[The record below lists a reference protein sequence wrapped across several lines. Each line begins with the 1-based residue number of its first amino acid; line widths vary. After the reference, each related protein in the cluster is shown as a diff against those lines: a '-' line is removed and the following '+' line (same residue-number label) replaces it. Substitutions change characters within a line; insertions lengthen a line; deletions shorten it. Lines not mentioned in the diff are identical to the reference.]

1 MADAFPAANAWRPG
15 DGSMTAG
22 KPQLSVVVPF
32 HQNLVQLRECLGGL
46 APVPEWA
53 EVIVVAD
60 GAIDRCHELAAD
72 FGARVIEIAG
82 PRGPAAA
89 RNRGTEDATGA
100 ILVFI
105 DADVV
110 AAPGVL
116 TQIRDRLHQR
126 PELAAVFGAYDEQPR
141 EAAFISQYRNLSHS
155 YFHQTSNAEARTFWA
170 GLGAVRREAFDAVDG
185 FDERFGR
192 PCIEDIDLGYR
203 LSGRGYKILLDPT
216 IRGCHLKRWTLKSAV
231 VSDLRDRGI
240 PWTQLMLK
248 SGRLDNDLN
257 VQTNQR
263 IAVVL
268 VYALL
273 PLLVLATIA
282 PVWFV
287 AVGIVLLALLL
298 LNRRYYAF
306 FLRRRGLWFA
316 TRVFPMHLLHHL
328 CNGLSFA
335 LGSAIFY
342 SAKRL
347 GVVLPGAVPLS
358 RWSSTK
364 TAGATAV
371 D

>member
-1 MADAFPAANAWRPG
+1 MANAFAAARWALI
-15 DGSMTAG
+15 DAMTPAD
-22 KPQLSVVVPF
+22 PQLSVVVPF
-32 HQNLVQLRECLGGL
+32 HKNLAQLRECLGGL
-46 APVPEWA
+46 APVPAWA

-89 RNRGTEDATGA
+89 RNRGTQDARGA
-100 ILVFI
+100 IIVFI

-110 AAPGVL
+110 AAPDVL
-116 TQIRDRLHQR
+116 VQMRARLHER
-126 PELAAVFGAYDEQPR
+126 PELSAVFGAYDERPR

-155 YFHQTSNAEARTFWA
+155 YFHQTANAEARTFWA
-170 GLGAVRREAFDAVDG
+170 GLGAVRRDAFEAVDG
-185 FDERFGR
+185 FDERFAR

-203 LSGRGYKILLDPT
+203 LSGLGYKILLDPA
-216 IRGCHLKRWTLKSAV
+216 IRGCHLKRWTLKSAI

-248 SGRLDNDLN
+248 SARWNNDLN

-282 PVWFV
+282 PVWS
-287 AVGIVLLALLL
+287 AAAGLVLLALLV

-306 FLRRRGLWFA
+306 FVRRRGLWFA
-316 TRVFPMHLLHHL
+316 CRVFPLHLLHHL

-335 LGSAIFY
+335 IGSAIFY
-342 SAKRL
+342 SATRI
-347 GVVLPGAVPLS
+347 GVALPGAVPLS
-358 RWSSTK
+358 RWRSTK
-364 TAGATAV
+364 TASAHQSEV
-371 D
+371 

>member
-1 MADAFPAANAWRPG
+1 MANAFPTAAGRSLT
-15 DGSMTAG
+15 GSMRTG
-22 KPQLSVVVPF
+22 DPQLSVVVPF
-32 HQNLVQLRECLGGL
+32 HKNLVQLRECLGGL

-89 RNRGTEDATGA
+89 RNRGTEDAAGA
-100 ILVFI
+100 IIVFI

-116 TQIRDRLHQR
+116 AQIRDRLHER

-192 PCIEDIDLGYR
+192 PSVEDIDFGYR
-203 LSGRGYKILLDPT
+203 MSGLGYKIMLDPT
-216 IRGCHLKRWTLKSAV
+216 IRGCHLKRWTLKSAI

-248 SGRLDNDLN
+248 FARLDNDLN

-268 VYALL
+268 AYVLL
-273 PLLVLATIA
+273 PLLILATIA
-282 PVWFV
+282 PVWSA
-287 AVGIVLLALLL
+287 AVGAVLLALLV

-306 FLRRRGLWFA
+306 FARRRGLWFA
-316 TRVFPMHLLHHL
+316 CRVFPMHLIHHL
-328 CNGLSFA
+328 CNGLSFV

-342 SAKRL
+342 SAKRI
-347 GVVLPGAVPLS
+347 GVALPGAVPLS
-358 RWSSTK
+358 RWSATK
-364 TAGATAV
+364 TAGPRVA